1 MRRSPAPTAIRGFI
15 HRGAGPLVRVEVS
28 GATGAAAKGVAV
40 LDTGASMSALDR
52 SVAAELALESPGVA
66 DFLALAAG
74 EARHLAPQRRARVR
88 IADDPR
94 LWELDLVELPN
105 LRHAVEGYEVLAL
118 LGWDFLDQCLLT
130 CDGPTGMF
138 SLTLPTTPRP

>member
-1 MRRSPAPTAIRGFI
+1 MRRNAASTAVRGLLHPA
-15 HRGAGPLVRVEVS
+15 AGPLVRVEVS
-28 GATGAAAKGVAV
+28 GTSGSLMKGVAV
-40 LDTGASMSALDR
+40 LDTGASISALDV
-52 SVAAELALESPGVA
+52 SVAATLALESFGVA
-66 DFLALAAG
+66 DFQALAAG
-74 EARHLAPQRRARVR
+74 EGRHVAPTRRARVR

-105 LRHAVEGYEVLAL
+105 LRHAIEGYEVLAL

-138 SLTLPTTPRP
+138 SLTLPTTPRA

>member
-1 MRRSPAPTAIRGFI
+1 MRRNPAPTVVRGLL
-15 HRGAGPLVRVEVS
+15 HPAAGPLVRVGIS
-28 GATGAAAKGVAV
+28 NMTGVTAKGVAV

-52 SVAAELALESPGVA
+52 SIAAELALESFGVA
-66 DFLALAAG
+66 DFHALAAG
-74 EARHLAPQRRARVR
+74 EARHVAPQRRARVR